1 MAAVTRTEN
10 RPRFSRVSVAAAIVA
25 AAFAVLVAGCGGGS
39 GSDPTQ
45 ALERH
50 DLTAYVSAIEPLRLR
65 VNKLLD
71 GADPILAGYRE
82 HKLTAAVAQRRLG
95 RLERGFARYM
105 TEVAAV
111 KPVPPLLWAAQRAYA
126 HTYAQEDAYLR
137 ALLAAL
143 PARRW
148 DTLPHTEPQ
157 QRRALVA
164 WRATLARQ
172 AARLHVPLPGDV
184 QIAGRDEVT
193 PSPLGDS

>member
-10 RPRFSRVSVAAAIVA
+10 RPRFSRVSVAAAIIA

-39 GSDPTQ
+39 GGDPTQ

-50 DLTAYVSAIEPLRLR
+50 DLTAYVTAIEPLRLS

-71 GADPILAGYRE
+71 GADPILSSYSE
-82 HKLTAAVAQRRLG
+82 HTLTAAEAQRRLG
-95 RLERGFARYM
+95 RLESRFSPYV

-111 KPVPPLLWAAQRAYA
+111 TPVPPLLRAAQRAYA
-126 HTYAQEDAYLR
+126 HTYVQEDAYLR
-137 ALLAAL
+137 ALVAAL

-148 DTLPHTEPQ
+148 DTLPHTESE
-157 QRRALVA
+157 QRRALLA
-164 WRATLARQ
+164 WRKVLTRE
-172 AARLHVPLPGDV
+172 AARLQIRLPADV
-184 QIAGRDEVT
+184 GIAGRDEIV